1 MLQAGARHV
10 EALAVVVRELM
21 AALPDPVG
29 EIETTAG
36 LIHPGVNPVTATS
49 AAVPQAGTGDS
60 VGVPGMHQNLPVV
73 SIAAMVIAAMVIAA
87 MANGDMT
94 SGVLRI
100 AVTETVALM
109 SAAPM
114 SDVSM
119 TGVSTI
125 AAAVNPA
132 SRGIAPMTGVSRI
145 VVPAVVASVTAM
157 HEVFIPLGQSAEI
170 ARPMSSRA
178 GKRVPMEPIPWLMIF
193 SGAGM
198 PLRRLSRR
206 GARFIASGAPPR

>member
-73 SIAAMVIAAMVIAA
+73 SIAAMVIAAM
-87 MANGDMT
+87 ANGDMT

-157 HEVFIPLGQSAEI
+157 HAVFIPLGQSAEI

>member
-10 EALAVVVRELM
+10 EALAVVVREPM

-73 SIAAMVIAAMVIAA
+73 SIAA

-157 HEVFIPLGQSAEI
+157 HAAFIPLGQSAEI